1 LDDGPALASGL
12 ATNIRA
18 AAGRECCHEGTK
30 HTKHVTKKEILLGSV
45 REILR
50 VPVAFVVEFCAV
62 ERGRSGGRQSKSFL
76 VLFFKKEHFFFCWSD
91 AACCHHC
98 AT

>member
-12 ATNIRA
+12 ATNVRA
-18 AAGRECCHEGTK
+18 AAGREGTK
-30 HTKHVTKKEILLGSV
+30 HAKHVTKKEILLGSV
-45 REILR
+45 RAILR

-76 VLFFKKEHFFFCWSD
+76 VLFFKIEHFFFCWSD